1 MTRPPSPKWT
11 HALALFALVF
21 SAACSPLPTMPEA
34 TPLAPTADT
43 PHPPEPARPAAP
55 SRTVL
60 RARLANRRAEQIAHL
75 HAYGE
80 KRQFPLNVTNAPN
93 FHMFCDP
100 KGHLCAVAN
109 LLETDGRHDL
119 VEATARENN
128 ALAVADVHGGPIM
141 DWILASGLTQEELVR
156 VQVWPVLPEPE
167 ARKLARKPATAEERM
182 NAAVAKHVVKME
194 AELKANTE
202 ASLVIA
208 VERYLAA
215 YPDGT

>member
-1 MTRPPSPKWT
+1 MVD
-11 HALALFALVF
+11 A
-21 SAACSPLPTMPEA
+21 
-34 TPLAPTADT
+34 

-55 SRTVL
+55 DRTAL

-80 KRQFPLNVTNAPN
+80 KRQFPLNVHNAPN

-100 KGHLCAVAN
+100 KGRLCAVAN

-119 VEATARENN
+119 VQTTARENN
-128 ALAVADVHGGPIM
+128 ALSVADVHDGPIM
-141 DWILASGLTQEELVR
+141 DWILASGLTREEVVR
-156 VQVWPVLPEPE
+156 VQLWP
-167 ARKLARKPATAEERM
+167 ARPVPKTRKPATVEERM
-182 NAAVAKHVVKME
+182 NAAVAKHVVQME
-194 AELKANTE
+194 AELKANTD

-215 YPDGT
+215 HPDGA